1 MLCNRITDFWPNY
14 VVRPVKDTSWPD
26 WDHLGCCPMRTI
38 SLNLCCLLHG
48 HATFF
53 PGRGYMNGFKFKLNL
68 DGTPPLRTCVKRCS
82 CQSLSV
88 TQQMHAVLPEAL
100 AACPP
105 ERAAPGRPFR
115 LCQGRAQT
123 RPCTQAFVVLCLLDL
138 RVIPV
143 AWLYVSRVRDTR
155 SFAVCVVPCVCGT
168 LLVRRDRFR
177 RRHWS
182 SSWFLPSNS
191 PPLWW
196 PLAMCLLCMIDCMT
210 SGFLAVTSCGVA
222 GVQRCRDWVRGGVED
237 RVGEFVLGERGDA
250 GR

>member
-1 MLCNRITDFWPNY
+1 
-14 VVRPVKDTSWPD
+14 
-26 WDHLGCCPMRTI
+26 
-38 SLNLCCLLHG
+38 
-48 HATFF
+48 
-53 PGRGYMNGFKFKLNL
+53 
-68 DGTPPLRTCVKRCS
+68 
-82 CQSLSV
+82 
-88 TQQMHAVLPEAL
+88 MHPVLPQAL
-100 AACPP
+100 VACPP

-115 LCQGRAQT
+115 LCQGRVQT
-123 RPCTQAFVVLCLLDL
+123 LPRTQAFVVWGLLDL

-155 SFAVCVVPCVCGT
+155 SSRCAEWLELPESNWCCVVPCVVPCVWGT

-191 PPLWW
+191 PPLWR
-196 PLAMCLLCMIDCMT
+196 PLAMCLVCMIDCMT

-222 GVQRCRDWVRGGVED
+222 GVQWCRDWVRGGVED